1 VTRNEHFAFDGLRV
15 PVEIHTGPDRPL
27 LYLPGF
33 GVHPRNYREGMRRL
47 ARHFTVFMPDLSF
60 RTHRDLPDNVAAY
73 RIFAHD
79 FALHYAPEA
88 PRAGHS
94 FGGLLALLGNR
105 PAVALAPMIPIM
117 AGWPR
122 KVGRAALLQAREY
135 VGLEGARGVGWAFHI
150 FGEYVRTAAIRPR
163 CLFSAVS
170 ETLGR
175 IPDEFLPAAPRS
187 VLVLARKDRLYLQ
200 REYDAYLSRA
210 DCSCVETR
218 FVSRGHD
225 WPITHPALVERELLA
240 ALDGSD
246 RRGADGRAQS

>member
-1 VTRNEHFAFDGLRV
+1 VTCTEYFVFDGIQV
-15 PVEIHTGPDRPL
+15 PVEIHEGPDRPL

-33 GVHPRNYREGMRRL
+33 GVHPRNYRAGVRRL
-47 ARHFTVFMPDLSF
+47 AQHFTVFMPDLSF
-60 RTHRDLPDNVAAY
+60 RTHRDLPESVATY
-73 RIFAHD
+73 RQFAED
-79 FALHYAPEA
+79 FALRYAPDA
-88 PRAGHS
+88 PRTGHS
-94 FGGLLALLGNR
+94 FGGLLALLGDR
-105 PAVALAPMIPIM
+105 PAVALAPMIPIL

-150 FGEYVRTAAIRPR
+150 FGEYVRTAALRPR

-175 IPDEFLPAAPRS
+175 IPDEFLPTAPRS
-187 VLVLARKDRLYLQ
+187 VVVLARKDRLYLQ

-210 DCSCVETR
+210 DPERVETR
-218 FVSRGHD
+218 YVSRGHD

-240 ALDGSD
+240 ALDGSQ
-246 RRGADGRAQS
+246 GSSAGP